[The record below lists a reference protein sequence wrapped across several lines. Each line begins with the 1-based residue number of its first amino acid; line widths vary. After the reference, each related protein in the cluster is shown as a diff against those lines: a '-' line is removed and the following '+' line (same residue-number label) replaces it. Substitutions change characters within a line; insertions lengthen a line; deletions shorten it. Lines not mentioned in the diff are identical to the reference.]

1 VKIIPYIIVT
11 ARFPLNKGTEAAEI
25 YLEERKA
32 FPPDRSLVKELVPNA
47 IKVDKDKIRSIYIAE
62 VKEGKL
68 NEALTRQQ
76 NAMIMYHDLEGYEYT
91 IEVCFTVVEAMG
103 MIGMKAPE

>member
-1 VKIIPYIIVT
+1 MPYIVVI
-11 ARFPLNKGTEAAEI
+11 ARFPLNKGTETAEKYI
-25 YLEERKA
+25 DERKA
-32 FPPDRSLVKELVPNA
+32 FPPDKSLVKELVQNA

-76 NAMIMYHDLEGYEYT
+76 NAMIMYHDIEGYEYT
-91 IEVCFTVVEAMG
+91 IDVCFKVVEAMG
-103 MIGMKAPE
+103 MIGMKPPE

>member
-1 VKIIPYIIVT
+1 MPYIVVT
-11 ARFPLNKGTEAAEI
+11 ARFPLNKGSEAAEKYI
-25 YLEERKA
+25 EERKA

-47 IKVDKDKIRSIYIAE
+47 IKIDNDKIKSIYIAE

-76 NAMIMYHDLEGYEYT
+76 NAMIIYHDIEGYEYT
-91 IEVCFTVVEAMG
+91 IDVCFTVVEAMG